1 MNLGE
6 IIKARRTE
14 DKISLKQMSNY
25 LGISESMLSRIE
37 NGERRFSEENLSKV
51 SKYLKISEREIK
63 VYWILDDIKTKFSIG
78 LTSILAKGSEVCNKN
93 HVFYTPKTRTLW
105 RRAAIRLGIYIH
117 HNLPLRSMT
126 KYSLSFREEL
136 SARALALN

>member
-63 VYWILDDIKTKFSIG
+63 VYWILDDIKTKFSNNSNFPEAIKR
-78 LTSILAKGSEVCNKN
+78 LNNEYNKN
-93 HVFYTPKTRTLW
+93 
-105 RRAAIRLGIYIH
+105 
-117 HNLPLRSMT
+117 N
-126 KYSLSFREEL
+126 
-136 SARALALN
+136 